1 MARPIAVSMTQPSP
15 SSEGLLSQALTL
27 PDGWQRGGIE
37 FIDPNCLSPVV
48 MGQCPS
54 GEDLKPTQ
62 RAETAGAFRSVDLI
76 QAVECSTMGGLDVP
90 RIAEV
95 EGQRTASFALARE
108 LLTGAASLRD
118 NPDGQENPALVSTAT
133 DLGADFASVAEAL
146 ACLEASLNAAN
157 SGRGGV
163 VLMSIGFATIALT
176 ERVLWR
182 DGARWRT
189 VTGAPVIIDAGF
201 DGRAP
206 VADGTGAPPAAG
218 AALYAYATTAVWAG
232 VGGTFTASDVD
243 RAINNSNARREQ
255 VGMAAFSTCAVFAAA
270 STAATAC

>member
-1 MARPIAVSMTQPSP
+1 MATPIAVTMTQPSP
-15 SSEGLLSQALTL
+15 TSEGLLSQALAL

-37 FIDPNCLSPVV
+37 FLDPNCLAPTV

-54 GEDLKPTQ
+54 GEGLKPTE

-76 QAVECSTMGGLDVP
+76 QAVECSTMGGLDV
-90 RIAEV
+90 RGIADA
-95 EGQRTASFALARE
+95 EGPRTASFALARE

-118 NPDGQENPALVSTAT
+118 NPTGQENPALVNTAT
-133 DLGADFASVAEAL
+133 DLGADFTTVAAAL
-146 ACLEASLNAAN
+146 GCLESSLNSAN

-163 VLMSIGFATIALT
+163 VLMSIGFATVALA

-206 VADGTGAPPAAG
+206 VADGTGVPPADNAP
-218 AALYAYATTAVWAG
+218 LYAYATTAVWAG
-232 VGGTFTASDVD
+232 TGRSDTFADVN
-243 RAINNSNARREQ
+243 RSINTSAARREQ

>member
-1 MARPIAVSMTQPSP
+1 MATPIAVTMTQPSP

-76 QAVECSTMGGLDVP
+76 QAIECSTMGGLDVP

-95 EGQRTASFALARE
+95 EGPRTASFALARE
-108 LLTGAASLRD
+108 LLTGEASLRD
-118 NPDGQENPALVSTAT
+118 NPAGQENPALVNTAT

-157 SGRGGV
+157 SGRGGMV
-163 VLMSIGFATIALT
+163 MVSIGFATIALA

-189 VTGAPVIIDAGF
+189 VAGAPVIIDAGF

-206 VADGTGAPPAAG
+206 VADGTGDAPSEGDP
-218 AALYAYATTAVWAG
+218 LYAYASTAVWAG
-232 VGGTFTASDVD
+232 VGASFNVGDIN
-243 RAINNSNARREQ
+243 RSNNNSNARREQ

>member
-1 MARPIAVSMTQPSP
+1 
-15 SSEGLLSQALTL
+15 
-27 PDGWQRGGIE
+27 
-37 FIDPNCLSPVV
+37 
-48 MGQCPS
+48 
-54 GEDLKPTQ
+54 
-62 RAETAGAFRSVDLI
+62 
-76 QAVECSTMGGLDVP
+76 VECSTMGGLDVG
-90 RIAEV
+90 ALASG
-95 EGQRTASFALARE
+95 EGERTASFALARE
-108 LLTGAASLRD
+108 LLTGEASARD
-118 NPDGQENPALVSTAT
+118 NQAGEENPALVDVAT

-163 VLMSIGFATIALT
+163 ILASIGWATQAMA

-201 DGRAP
+201 DGRGPGDTAAP
-206 VADGTGAPPAAG
+206 APG
-218 AALYAYATTAVWAG
+218 DALYAYATTAVWAG
-232 VGGTFTASDVD
+232 VGATATFADVN
-243 RAINNSNARREQ
+243 RRNNNSNARREQ